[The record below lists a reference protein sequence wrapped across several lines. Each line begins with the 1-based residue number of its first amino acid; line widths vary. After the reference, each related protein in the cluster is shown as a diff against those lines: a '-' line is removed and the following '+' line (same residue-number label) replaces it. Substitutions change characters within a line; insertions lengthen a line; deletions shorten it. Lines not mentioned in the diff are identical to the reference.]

1 MKTEKVITEE
11 VMNHHAEGLNHFTGK
26 GKPRPCTAHSVRH
39 DGHSSRFRPFLAG
52 SGLLTGHRP
61 VTQPSR

>member
-1 MKTEKVITEE
+1 MQ
-11 VMNHHAEGLNHFTGK
+11 MGLNHFTGK
-26 GKPRPCTAHSVRH
+26 GKPHPCTAHSVRH
-39 DGHSSRFRPFLAG
+39 VGHSSRFRPFLAG